1 MSNSR
6 LVNYTALSPF
16 YSARKSKI
24 DSVAIHCMAGNLSVE
39 TCGNVFQRAG
49 RNASSH
55 YGIGS
60 DGRIG
65 QYVDEKYRAWCTGGT
80 DKNGK
85 PIRVNGISGADWD
98 HRAITI
104 EVANDGGEPDWHVS
118 DKALESLINLLVDI
132 CQRNDI
138 KELLWK
144 GDKSLVG
151 KINLQNMAV
160 HRWFANKSCPGQYL
174 YDKHFWIA
182 EQVNAKLGVPQKQ
195 ETSKFP
201 YLIKVNCDV
210 LNVRKGAGTNY
221 QKVTTIKRNE
231 KYTIVDEKNGWGK
244 LKSGAG
250 WICLAYTVKV

>member
-6 LVNYTALSPF
+6 LVTYTALSPF
-16 YSARKSKI
+16 YSVRKSKI

-65 QYVDEKYRAWCTGGT
+65 QYVDEQYRAWCTGGT

-138 KELLWK
+138 KELLWE

-160 HRWFANKSCPGQYL
+160 HRWFASKSCPGQYL

-195 ETSKFP
+195 ETSNFP

-210 LNVRKGAGTNY
+210 LNVRKGSGTNY
-221 QKVTTIKRNE
+221 PKVTTIKRNE